1 MELFLW
7 LLLIL
12 VFACTRRSPGGRPRA
27 DLMVLT
33 IALAVAYFAMHFS
46 GG

>member
-1 MELFLW
+1 MEIFLW

-12 VFACTRRSPGGRPRA
+12 VFACTRRTPGGRARA

-33 IALAVAYFAMHFS
+33 VVLAVAYFAVYFS
-46 GG
+46 GS